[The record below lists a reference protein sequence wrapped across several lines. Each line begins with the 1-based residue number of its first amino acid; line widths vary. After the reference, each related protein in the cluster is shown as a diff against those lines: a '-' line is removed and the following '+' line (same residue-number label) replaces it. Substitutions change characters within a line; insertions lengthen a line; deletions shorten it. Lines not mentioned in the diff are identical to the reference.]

1 MPVAGGQ
8 ESDVEAATV
17 LTADGLASL
26 YDRHA
31 RALFGYCARRVG
43 PDVAEDIVASTF
55 LVAYERRARYDAGRA
70 DALPWLYGIATNLL
84 RRHRRDEV
92 RAYRAL
98 ARTGVDPLL
107 VEGEAAQRIAERAD
121 SAAAARRI
129 AGVLLALPARQ
140 RDVLLL
146 YAIGQLEYA
155 EIAQALDIPLGSVQ
169 SALHRAR
176 TKLRAALQE
185 GQP

>member
-1 MPVAGGQ
+1 MG
-8 ESDVEAATV
+8 SDAV
-17 LTADGLASL
+17 LTADSLTSL
-26 YDRHA
+26 YDQHA

-55 LVAYERRARYDAGRA
+55 LVAYERRSRYDPARA
-70 DALPWLYGIATNLL
+70 QALPWLYGIATNLL

-98 ARTGVDPLL
+98 ARSGIDPLT
-107 VEGEAAQRIAERAD
+107 VDGDTQRAVERAD
-121 SAAAARRI
+121 GAALARRI
-129 AGVLLALPARQ
+129 AGALLGLPARQ

-146 YAIGQLEYA
+146 FAVGQLEYA
-155 EIAQALDIPLGSVQ
+155 EIAQALNIPLGSVQ

-176 TKLRAALQE
+176 TKLRAALTE
-185 GQP
+185 GES